1 MPRSDLPSN
10 DLRSRV
16 QSLRIPEDQKQSGGR
31 GGLWLL
37 ILLLLGTNG
46 YTGYRLYQLMQSGPK
61 ADTAQAVAG
70 STEAG
75 PVAPASATG
84 STRTWHLRSLR
95 SNHPSLRS
103 RSSPAGISLRRS
115 RFW

>member
-46 YTGYRLYQLMQSGPK
+46 YTGYRLYQLMQSGRRLIRLK
-61 ADTAQAVAG
+61 RW
-70 STEAG
+70 
-75 PVAPASATG
+75 PVRLKPV
-84 STRTWHLRSLR
+84 L
-95 SNHPSLRS
+95 
-103 RSSPAGISLRRS
+103 
-115 RFW
+115 